1 MRTRKFAV
9 RVLLVALFSSTLPL
23 TLGVQNAWACTS
35 SPSAPIVKTIWG
47 VTGGPTFTVT
57 PSKSGELPTSIYY
70 TYAVKK
76 VGKDSFDPF
85 AEWIQAPITSQA
97 SVVKFVPQMSS
108 ENELVTLSAYAL
120 NNCGTSGQTQ
130 WYRKLVTNENLSVTK
145 LDIAEDLPLSVGS
158 IPFYFFSPMA
168 YEIPQT
174 LTSKTTAV
182 CIFDESTKVLKL
194 LSVGKCEFT
203 ISQNNELLETPNPD
217 VTHIIN
223 ILPTSKILA
232 DAQKDRPDEIPGF
245 QIHVVY
251 VKVKGV
257 TPHDYYQSGDINN
270 WLTLANVWMKRK
282 INKEFI
288 FDTYQGTYDVS
299 TMNSRYRT
307 NELEFNSLESAPTSK
322 KAGPLAKLR
331 AEFNKQNGGEIQGKI
346 LLFIIDAKLAKDYC
360 GLAETPGDTAL
371 ATPYVGGCWNPEFG
385 YLGQTTKI
393 SGPSKTIVHELIHNL
408 GVKHVCEDKS
418 DLMIGEG
425 CVMPEENLE
434 ITIDSKNKSYL
445 GASAGGAN
453 IFDLKVWKDGSGVR
467 HVRSQG
473 VCYIKEPCLVS
484 NGYWSAPYGD
494 LEIQEK
500 ISGKWR
506 TIQKFKLK
514 RINAK
519 KFIVDASIIPTS
531 KGIHTYR
538 EYIQATKKYSAFIGK
553 EFTKNV
559 IY

>member
-9 RVLLVALFSSTLPL
+9 RVLLAALLSSFIPV
-23 TLGVQNAWACTS
+23 TLGIQGAWACTN
-35 SPSAPIVKTIWG
+35 PPNAPIIKTIWG
-47 VTGGPTFTVT
+47 TTGGPTFTAT
-57 PSKSGELPTSIYY
+57 PSSTGDLPTSIGY
-70 TYAVKK
+70 TYAIKK
-76 VGKDSFDPF
+76 VGKNSFDPF
-85 AEWIQAPITSQA
+85 AEWIQIPITSQA
-97 SVVKFVPQMSS
+97 SVVKFVPQMSL
-108 ENELVTLSAYAL
+108 ENELVSFTAYAS
-120 NNCGTSGQTQ
+120 NGCGTSGQNQ
-130 WYRKLVTNENLSVTK
+130 WARKLVTYEKLSVTK
-145 LDIAEDLPLSVGS
+145 LEIAEDLPLSVGS
-158 IPFYFFSPMA
+158 IPSYLFSPMA

-174 LTSKTTAV
+174 ISSKDLTV
-182 CIFDESTKVLKL
+182 CAFDESAKVLRL
-194 LSVGKCEFT
+194 LNAGKCEIT
-203 ISQNNELLETPNPD
+203 ISQNNELMETPNPD

-223 ILPTSKILA
+223 ILPTSKILT
-232 DAQKDRPDEIPGF
+232 DTQKDRPDEIPGF

-484 NGYWSAPYGD
+484 DAYWPIVQGD
-494 LEIQEK
+494 LAIQEK
-500 ISGKWR
+500 VNGKWK
-506 TIQKFKLK
+506 TIQKFKFK
-514 RINAK
+514 KIGSK
-519 KFIVDASIIPTS
+519 KFAANASIIPAS

-538 EYIQATKKYSAFIGK
+538 EYIPATKKYSAYVGK

-559 IY
+559 LS

>member
-1 MRTRKFAV
+1 
-9 RVLLVALFSSTLPL
+9 
-23 TLGVQNAWACTS
+23 
-35 SPSAPIVKTIWG
+35 
-47 VTGGPTFTVT
+47 
-57 PSKSGELPTSIYY
+57 
-70 TYAVKK
+70 
-76 VGKDSFDPF
+76 
-85 AEWIQAPITSQA
+85 
-97 SVVKFVPQMSS
+97 MSS
-108 ENELVTLSAYAL
+108 ENELVTFSAYAS

-174 LTSKTTAV
+174 LTSKDLTICA
-182 CIFDESTKVLKL
+182 FDESAKVLKL
-194 LSVGKCEFT
+194 LNAGKCEIT

-223 ILPTSKILA
+223 VLPTSKILA

-251 VKVKGV
+251 VKIKGV
-257 TPHDYYQSGDINN
+257 VSQDYYQSGDINN
-270 WLTLANVWMKRK
+270 WLNLANAWLKRK
-282 INKEFI
+282 IGKEFI

-299 TMNSRYRT
+299 TMNTQYSV
-307 NELEFNSLESAPTSK
+307 NELDIDSPEGGLAARSSGVLE
-322 KAGPLAKLR
+322 KLR
-331 AEFNKQNGGEIQGKI
+331 AEFVKQNGAALQGKN
-346 LLFIIDAKLAKDYC
+346 LLFVIDTKLAKRYC
-360 GLAETPGDTAL
+360 GFAQTGDTAVV
-371 ATPYVGGCWNPEFG
+371 TPYVGGCWYPEFG
-385 YLGQTTKI
+385 YLAQTRKLNDA
-393 SGPSKTIVHELIHNL
+393 SGAMAHELFHNL
-408 GVKHVCEDKS
+408 GVEHICEGKS
-418 DLMIGEG
+418 DLMIGDG
-425 CVMPEENLE
+425 CVFPEKSIE
-434 ITIDSKNKSYL
+434 ITIDSKRKYYL

-453 IFDLKVWKDGSGVR
+453 IFDLKVWKDGSGIR
-467 HVRSQG
+467 HIKSQG

-500 ISGKWR
+500 ISGKWK

-519 KFIVDASIIPTS
+519 KFIVDASIIPIS

-538 EYIQATKKYSAFIGK
+538 EYIPATKKYSAYIGK

-559 IY
+559 LY

>member
-9 RVLLVALFSSTLPL
+9 RVLLAALLSSFIPV
-23 TLGVQNAWACTS
+23 TLGIQGAWACTS
-35 SPSAPIVKTIWG
+35 FPNAPIIKTIWG

-57 PSKSGELPTSIYY
+57 PSKTGELPTSIGY
-70 TYAVKK
+70 TYAIKK

-85 AEWIQAPITSQA
+85 AEWIQVPITSQA

-182 CIFDESTKVLKL
+182 CIFDESTEVLKL

-251 VKVKGV
+251 VKIKGV
-257 TPHDYYQSGDINN
+257 ASQDYYQSGEINN
-270 WLTLANVWMKRK
+270 WLNLANAWLKRK
-282 INKEFI
+282 IGKEFI

-299 TMNSRYRT
+299 TMNTQYSV
-307 NELEFNSLESAPTSK
+307 NELDIDSPEGGLAARSSGVLE
-322 KAGPLAKLR
+322 KLR
-331 AEFNKQNGGEIQGKI
+331 AEFVKQNGTALQGKN
-346 LLFIIDAKLAKDYC
+346 LLFVIDTKLAKRYC
-360 GLAETPGDTAL
+360 GFAQTGDTAVV
-371 ATPYVGGCWNPEFG
+371 TPYVGGCWYPEFG
-385 YLGQTTKI
+385 YLAQTRKLNDASAAI
-393 SGPSKTIVHELIHNL
+393 AHELFHNL
-408 GVKHVCEDKS
+408 GVGHICEGKS
-418 DLMIGEG
+418 DLMIGDG
-425 CVMPEENLE
+425 CVFPEKSPE
-434 ITIDSKNKSYL
+434 ITIDSKQKYYL

-453 IFDLKVWKDGSGVR
+453 IFDLKVWKDGSGIR
-467 HVRSQG
+467 HIKSQG
-473 VCYIKEPCLVS
+473 VCYIKEPCLIS

-519 KFIVDASIIPTS
+519 KFIVDASIIPAS

-538 EYIQATKKYSAFIGK
+538 EYIPATKKYSAYVGK

-559 IY
+559 LY

>member
-1 MRTRKFAV
+1 MVKI
-9 RVLLVALFSSTLPL
+9 LLAALFSSILPL
-23 TLGVQNAWACTS
+23 TLGVQRAWACTS
-35 SPSAPIVKTIWG
+35 FPNAPIVKTIWG

-57 PSKSGELPTSIYY
+57 PSSTGDLPTSIYY
-70 TYAVKK
+70 AYAIKK
-76 VGKDSFDPF
+76 SAKNSFDPF
-85 AEWIQAPITSQA
+85 VEWIKVPVTSQA
-97 SVVKFVPQMSS
+97 SVIKHAPQMSLD
-108 ENELVTLSAYAL
+108 NELVTFTAYAS
-120 NNCGTSGQTQ
+120 NGCGNSGQTQ
-130 WYRKLVTNENLSVTK
+130 WTRKLVTNENLSVTK

-158 IPFYFFSPMA
+158 IPSYFFSPMA

-174 LTSKTTAV
+174 LTSKTTTV
-182 CIFDESTKVLKL
+182 CLFDESAKVLKL
-194 LSVGKCEFT
+194 LSAGKCEFT

-257 TPHDYYQSGDINN
+257 TPHDYYQSGDLNN
-270 WLTLANVWMKRK
+270 WLDLANAWMKRK
-282 INKEFI
+282 IGKEFI
-288 FDTYQGTYDVS
+288 FDTYQGAYDVS
-299 TMNSRYRT
+299 TMDSKYRT
-307 NELEFNSLESAPTSK
+307 NELAFNSSKSAPRSTQV
-322 KAGPLAKLR
+322 GPLAKLR
-331 AEFNKQNGGEIQGKI
+331 AEFNKQNGEAIQGKV
-346 LLFIIDAKLAKDYC
+346 LLFIIDAKLARDYC

-371 ATPYVGGCWNPEFG
+371 ATPYVGGCWYPEFG

-408 GVKHVCEDKS
+408 GVNHVCEDKS

-425 CVMPEENLE
+425 CIMPEENLE

-467 HVRSQG
+467 HVQSQG

-484 NGYWSAPYGD
+484 EVYWSTPYGD

-500 ISGKWR
+500 VKGKWK
-506 TIQKFKLK
+506 TIQIFKLK
-514 RINAK
+514 KIGAK
-519 KFIVDASIIPTS
+519 KFAANASIIPAT
-531 KGIHTYR
+531 KGVHTYR
-538 EYIQATKKYSAFIGK
+538 EYIAPTKKYSAYVGK

-559 IY
+559 LY

>member
-1 MRTRKFAV
+1 MVAPKSIV
-9 RVLLVALFSSTLPL
+9 KVLLVALLSSMLPL
-23 TLGVQNAWACTS
+23 AVNIQSAWACTT
-35 SPSAPIVKTIWG
+35 SPNAPIVKTIWG

-57 PSKSGELPTSIYY
+57 PSKTGELSTSIGY
-70 TYAVKK
+70 TYAIKK
-76 VGKDSFDPF
+76 VGKDSFDPY
-85 AEWIQAPITSQA
+85 AEWIQVPITSQV
-97 SVVKFVPQMSS
+97 SVVKFAPQMSS
-108 ENELVTLSAYAL
+108 ENEMVSLFAYAL

-130 WYRKLVTNENLSVTK
+130 WYRKLVTNEDLSVTK

-158 IPFYFFSPMA
+158 IPSYFFSPMA

-174 LTSKTTAV
+174 LTSKDLTV
-182 CIFDESTKVLKL
+182 CAFDESAKVLKL
-194 LSVGKCEFT
+194 LNAGKCEIT
-203 ISQNNELLETPNPD
+203 ISQNNELMETPNPD

-223 ILPTSKILA
+223 VLPTSKILT
-232 DAQKDRPDEIPGF
+232 DTQKDRPDEIPGF

-270 WLTLANVWMKRK
+270 WLTLANVWIKRK

-288 FDTYQGTYDVS
+288 FDAFQGTYDVS

-307 NELEFNSLESAPTSK
+307 NELEFNSSESAPTSK
-322 KAGPLAKLR
+322 KVGPLAKLR

-371 ATPYVGGCWNPEFG
+371 TTLGEGCWFPEFG
-385 YLGQTTKI
+385 YLAQTRKLNDASAAI
-393 SGPSKTIVHELIHNL
+393 AHELIHNL
-408 GVKHVCEDKS
+408 GVRHICDGKS
-418 DLMIGEG
+418 DLMIGAG
-425 CVMPEENLE
+425 CVFPKKSPE
-434 ITIDSKNKSYL
+434 ITIDSKQKYYL
-445 GASAGGAN
+445 GVSAGGAN
-453 IFDLKVWKDGSGVR
+453 IFDLKVWKDGSGIK

-484 NGYWSAPYGD
+484 DAYWPVVQGD
-494 LEIQEK
+494 LAIQEK
-500 ISGKWR
+500 VNGKWK

-514 RINAK
+514 KISSK
-519 KFIVDASIIPTS
+519 KFAANASIIPAS

-538 EYIQATKKYSAFIGK
+538 EYIPASKIYSAYVGK

-559 IY
+559 LY

>member
-1 MRTRKFAV
+1 MGTRKLAI
-9 RVLLVALFSSTLPL
+9 RILLAALFSSILPA
-23 TLGVQNAWACTS
+23 TLGVQSAWACTS
-35 SPSAPIVKTIWG
+35 FPNAPIVKTIWG

-57 PSKSGELPTSIYY
+57 PSSTGDLPTSIYY
-70 TYAVKK
+70 AYAIKK
-76 VGKDSFDPF
+76 FTKKSFDPF
-85 AEWIQAPITSQA
+85 VEWINVPVTSQA
-97 SVVKFVPQMSS
+97 TVIKYVPQMSS
-108 ENELVTLSAYAL
+108 ENEMVTFSAYAS

-158 IPFYFFSPMA
+158 IPNYFFSPMA

-174 LTSKTTAV
+174 LTSKTPTV
-182 CIFDESTKVLKL
+182 CAFDESAKVLKL
-194 LSVGKCEFT
+194 LSAGKCEFT

-251 VKVKGV
+251 VKINGV
-257 TPHDYYQSGDINN
+257 PSQDFYQSGEINN
-270 WLTLANVWMKRK
+270 WLNLVNAWMKRK
-282 INKEFI
+282 IGKEFI

-299 TMNSRYRT
+299 MMNTKYSV
-307 NELEFNSLESAPTSK
+307 NELDIDSPEGGLTARSGSVLE
-322 KAGPLAKLR
+322 KLR
-331 AEFNKQNGGEIQGKI
+331 AEFIKQNGAALQGKN
-346 LLFIIDAKLAKDYC
+346 LLFVIDTKLAKRYC
-360 GLAETPGDTAL
+360 GFAQTGDTAVV
-371 ATPYVGGCWNPEFG
+371 TPYVGGCWYPEFG
-385 YLGQTTKI
+385 YLAQTRKLNDA
-393 SGPSKTIVHELIHNL
+393 SATIAHELFHNL
-408 GVKHVCEDKS
+408 GVGHICEGKS
-418 DLMIGEG
+418 DLMIGDG
-425 CVMPEENLE
+425 CVFPEKSPE
-434 ITIDSKNKSYL
+434 ITIDSKKKYYL

-467 HVRSQG
+467 HVQSKG

-484 NGYWSAPYGD
+484 NGYWTAPYSD

-500 ISGKWR
+500 INGKWK

-519 KFIVDASIIPTS
+519 KFIVNASIIPAIQ
-531 KGIHTYR
+531 GIHTYR
-538 EYIQATKKYSAFIGK
+538 EYIARTKKYSAYVGK
-553 EFTKNV
+553 EFTKSV
-559 IY
+559 PY

>member
-9 RVLLVALFSSTLPL
+9 RVLLAALLSSFIPV
-23 TLGVQNAWACTS
+23 TLGIQGAWACTS
-35 SPSAPIVKTIWG
+35 FPNAPIIKTIWG

-70 TYAVKK
+70 TYAIKK
-76 VGKDSFDPF
+76 VGKNSFDPF
-85 AEWIQAPITSQA
+85 AEWIQIPITSQA

-108 ENELVTLSAYAL
+108 ENEMVSLFAYAL

-130 WYRKLVTNENLSVTK
+130 WDRKLVTYEKLSVTK
-145 LDIAEDLPLSVGS
+145 LEIAEDLPLSVGS
-158 IPFYFFSPMA
+158 IPSYFFSPMA

-174 LTSKTTAV
+174 FTSKNPTV
-182 CIFDESTKVLKL
+182 CAFDESAKVLNL
-194 LSVGKCEFT
+194 LSAGECEFT

-217 VTHIIN
+217 VTQIIN
-223 ILPTSKILA
+223 VLPTSKILA
-232 DAQKDRPDEIPGF
+232 DTQKDRPDEIPGF

-270 WLTLANVWMKRK
+270 WLNLANAWMKRK
-282 INKEFI
+282 IGKEFI

-299 TMNSRYRT
+299 TMNTKYSANKLDIGSSEGGSTSRDSGV
-307 NELEFNSLESAPTSK
+307 LE
-322 KAGPLAKLR
+322 KLR
-331 AEFNKQNGGEIQGKI
+331 AEFNKQNGVALQGKN
-346 LLFIIDAKLAKDYC
+346 LMFIIDAKLGKDYC
-360 GLAETPGDTAL
+360 GFGETPGDTAF
-371 ATPYVGGCWNPEFG
+371 TTVGGGCWDPEFG
-385 YLGQTTKI
+385 YLAQTRKLNDASAAI
-393 SGPSKTIVHELIHNL
+393 AHELIHNL
-408 GVKHVCEDKS
+408 GVRHICEGKS

-425 CVMPEENLE
+425 CVFPEKSPE
-434 ITIDSKNKSYL
+434 ITIDSKQKYYL
-445 GASAGGAN
+445 GVSAGGAN

-467 HVRSQG
+467 HVRSKG

-484 NGYWSAPYGD
+484 DSYWSIVQGD
-494 LEIQEK
+494 LAIQEK
-500 ISGKWR
+500 VNGKWN

-514 RINAK
+514 KIGSK
-519 KFIVDASIIPTS
+519 KFAANASIIPAS

-538 EYIQATKKYSAFIGK
+538 EFIPATKKYSAYVGK

-559 IY
+559 LS